1 MYIDVPAVEVVVVS
15 VVVVVVVVTV
25 VADFGR
31 AAARVFQSKI
41 DCPSVLVREG
51 GRGEEVR
58 GGDSQ
63 CGWVSDAC
71 VCRCET

>member
-1 MYIDVPAVEVVVVS
+1 MVSVEVVV
-15 VVVVVVVVTV
+15 
-25 VADFGR
+25 ADIGR

-41 DCPSVLVREG
+41 DCPSVLVRDG
-51 GRGEEVR
+51 GRGDEVR

-71 VCRCET
+71 VCVCET